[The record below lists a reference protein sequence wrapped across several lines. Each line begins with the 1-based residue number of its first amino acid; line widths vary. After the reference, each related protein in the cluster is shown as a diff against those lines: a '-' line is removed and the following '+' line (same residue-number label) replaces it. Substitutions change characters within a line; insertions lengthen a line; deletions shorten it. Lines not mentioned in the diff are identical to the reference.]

1 MKKAFFSF
9 LLSSESTF
17 GKAKGTHKREQY
29 KMKKAFF
36 AILLSSESSFG
47 LSQRYAFHFN
57 LTRLSVIFFQF
68 CICVIYK
75 L

>member
-1 MKKAFFSF
+1 MKKVFFSF

-36 AILLSSESSFG
+36 AFLLSSESTFG
-47 LSQRYAFHFN
+47 KAKGTHFF
-57 LTRLSVIFFQF
+57 SIPQEFQ
-68 CICVIYK
+68 
-75 L
+75 